1 MSSDRILSSMS
12 SILFVVVMMAAGGCK
27 TQSSDSGVLD
37 TGLSPKDVTKPT
49 TVLWLTTDNKVHL
62 GVCPAFSSV
71 VNRTCTGITEDQAPV
86 DFDEYKDKL
95 KAAILRQRPGG
106 GPKVTAATIDPATV
120 LSLETKIKRLEDKV
134 ASGTFSTNEVASFK
148 KQLEKL
154 NGDYSKVN
162 LNLTGSEQKDF
173 DDIIKYLDVGQDVTH
188 DEGERRY
195 NLAKAG
201 FAVTSKL
208 KTPPF
213 EAKDEP
219 MDVSAVLEYWND
231 IADKFYDKKD
241 GYTAGTPPT
250 SINDEPLSTC
260 LSACPAYYST
270 LFCHIYCWHPS
281 YKDVVPNVRGCF
293 SQIARG
299 AFAVKKNNVQVTA
312 YPEIFDYCMYQDF
325 DPIAVK
331 NGQKP
336 LPDFNQTVIDDNKAK
351 INGTG
356 RIGVL
361 KYMSPSEEAVFKYWA
376 YTWYNPFAFSEAD
389 QQAVLDQFYATHPG
403 VVSQVPRASHAG
415 KSMHPDTKTV
425 IEPVMQ
431 AVDAGT
437 L

>member
-1 MSSDRILSSMS
+1 MRSGRLLPSISSLVC
-12 SILFVVVMMAAGGCK
+12 FVGLMTAAGCK
-27 TQSSDSGVLD
+27 TGGNDSAVLD
-37 TGLSPKDVTKPT
+37 AGLSPKDVTKPT
-49 TVLWLTTDNKVHL
+49 TVLWLTADEKVHL
-62 GVCPAFSSV
+62 GVCPAFAAV
-71 VNRTCTGITEDQAPV
+71 VNRTCSGLTEDQTPV
-86 DFDEYKDKL
+86 DFSEYKDKL
-95 KAAILRQRPGG
+95 KAAIMRQRPGG
-106 GPKVTAATIDPATV
+106 GPKATATAIDPTTL
-120 LSLETKIKRLEDKV
+120 LSFETKIKRLEDKI
-134 ASGTFSTNEVASFK
+134 AAGTFSTAEVASFK

-154 NGDYSKVN
+154 NGEYSKIN
-162 LNLTGSEQKDF
+162 LKLTGSEQTDF
-173 DDIIKYLDVGQDVTH
+173 DEIVKSLNAGQDFTY

-195 NLAKAG
+195 NMAKAG
-201 FAVTSKL
+201 FAVVSKL
-208 KTPPF
+208 KTPEF
-213 EAKDEP
+213 EAVGKDQE

-231 IADKFYDKKD
+231 VADKFYDKKD

-250 SINDEPLSTC
+250 GINDEPLSTC
-260 LSACPAYYST
+260 LSACPAYYSV

-331 NGQKP
+331 TGQKP
-336 LPDFNQTVIDDNKAK
+336 LPAFDQATIDTNKASGNK
-351 INGTG
+351 
-356 RIGVL
+356 IGVL
-361 KYMSPSEEAVFKYWA
+361 KYMSPSEEAAFKYWA

-403 VVSQVPRASHAG
+403 VVSQVPRASHSG
-415 KSMHPDTKTV
+415 RSMHPDTKTV
-425 IEPVMQ
+425 IEPVMR

>member
-1 MSSDRILSSMS
+1 MRNSRSHLSFSRS
-12 SILFVVVMMAAGGCK
+12 LCLVTLLGISACK
-27 TQSSDSGVLD
+27 TQSYDSAVLD
-37 TGLSPKDVTKPT
+37 IGLSPKDVGKPT
-49 TVLWLTTDNKVHL
+49 SVLWLTTDNKVHM
-62 GVCPAFSSV
+62 GTCPALTAV
-71 VNRTCTGITEDQAPV
+71 VNRSCAGLIEDQTAV
-86 DFDEYKDKL
+86 DLDAYKDKL
-95 KAAILRQRPGG
+95 KAAIMRQRPGG
-106 GPKVTAATIDPATV
+106 GPKATAATIDPSTV

-134 ASGTFSTNEVASFK
+134 ASGTFSDSEVASFK

-154 NGDYSKVN
+154 NGDYAKVN
-162 LNLTGSEQKDF
+162 LKLTASEQKDF
-173 DDIIKYLDVGQDVTH
+173 DEIVKFLEVGQDFTY

-195 NLAKAG
+195 NLARSG
-201 FAVTSKL
+201 FNVVSKL

-213 EAKDEP
+213 EAKNEP

-231 IADKFYDKKD
+231 VADKFYGKND
-241 GYTAGTPPT
+241 GYTSGTPV
-250 SINDEPLSTC
+250 SITAEPINSC
-260 LSACPAYYST
+260 FGACPAYYST

-299 AFAVKKNNVQVTA
+299 AFPVKKNNVQVTT

-325 DPIAVK
+325 DPIAIK
-331 NGQKP
+331 TGQKQ
-336 LPDFNQTVIDDNKAK
+336 LPAYDQTVIDANKAS
-351 INGTG
+351 GT

-361 KYMSPSEEAVFKYWA
+361 KYMSQSEEAAFKYWA

-403 VVSQVPRASHAG
+403 VVSSVPRASHSG

-425 IEPVMQ
+425 IEPVMR

>member
-1 MSSDRILSSMS
+1 MRSGRIRLSIFFKLCLVLSLLGS
-12 SILFVVVMMAAGGCK
+12 GCR
-27 TQSSDSGVLD
+27 TQNNESQVLD
-37 TGLSPKDVTKPT
+37 TVLSPKDVTKPT
-49 TVLWLTTDNKVHL
+49 TVLWLTTDNKIHL
-62 GVCPAFSSV
+62 GVCPALTSV
-71 VNRTCTGITEDQAPV
+71 VNRSCAGLKEDQTPV

-106 GPKVTAATIDPATV
+106 GPKATAAAIDPTTL

-134 ASGTFSTNEVASFK
+134 ASGTFSATEVASFK
-148 KQLEKL
+148 KQLDKL
-154 NGDYSKVN
+154 NGEYSKVN

-173 DDIIKYLDVGQDVTH
+173 DEIVKSLDVGQDFTY

-195 NLAKAG
+195 NLARSG
-201 FAVTSKL
+201 FAVMSKL
-208 KTPPF
+208 KTPHF

-231 IADKFYDKKD
+231 VADKFYGKND
-241 GYTAGTPPT
+241 GYTSGTPV
-250 SINDEPLSTC
+250 SITAEPISSC
-260 LSACPAYYST
+260 FGACPAYYST

-299 AFAVKKNNVQVTA
+299 SFSVHKNNVQVTA

-331 NGQKP
+331 TGQKP
-336 LPDFNQTVIDDNKAK
+336 LPVYDQTIIDGNKASGNK
-351 INGTG
+351 
-356 RIGVL
+356 IGVL
-361 KYMSPSEEAVFKYWA
+361 KYMSQNEEAVFKYWA

-389 QQAVLDQFYATHPG
+389 QQSVLDQFYATHPG
-403 VVSQVPRASHAG
+403 VVSSVPRASHAG
-415 KSMHPDTKTV
+415 RSMHPDTKTI